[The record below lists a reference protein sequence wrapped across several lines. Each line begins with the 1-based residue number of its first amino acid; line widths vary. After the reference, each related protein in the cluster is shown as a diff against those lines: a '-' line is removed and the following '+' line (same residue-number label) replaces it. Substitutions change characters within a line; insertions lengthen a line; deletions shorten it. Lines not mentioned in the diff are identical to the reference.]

1 MTDDTPGTPLT
12 PEEEAA
18 QGWALIDT
26 WFLRWHDRTCG
37 THTFKG
43 NRPVCDCGLQDALDR
58 ERRERVD
65 PDPRMTAVVK
75 AATDL
80 IEHGE
85 WTAGQNAHWLQT
97 MGEGKALYI
106 ALREAVEA
114 LDG

>member
-1 MTDDTPGTPLT
+1 MTPTPREVPAWPHRPSTFHT
-12 PEEEAA
+12 
-18 QGWALIDT
+18 QGPFEICA
-26 WFLRWHDRTCG
+26 
-37 THTFKG
+37 
-43 NRPVCDCGLQDALDR
+43 DCREPWPCPSQQYLDR
-58 ERRERVD
+58 ERREQVD